1 MHHGFYLPNRVGV
14 DLQQA
19 VDFCQFLFGLRALP
33 YRHSVAVLGVHLG
46 CHDDLS
52 LRDAHDL
59 VPSYVWV
66 FLQLQAVLGASH
78 GSLAAPIRL
87 TLQGIATS
95 IDANSVSGT
104 FDVYSTNGM
113 LVRRNVTSLRGLA
126 PGVYLV
132 RGRKVVV
139 R

>member
-66 FLQLQAVLGASH
+66 FLQLQAVLGDRHYPVGQYGQVQVRLDASVGLVELAGLGYEH
-78 GSLAAPIRL
+78 GSK
-87 TLQGIATS
+87 
-95 IDANSVSGT
+95 GT
-104 FDVYSTNGM
+104 QVF
-113 LVRRNVTSLRGLA
+113 A
-126 PGVYLV
+126 
-132 RGRKVVV
+132 
-139 R
+139 